1 MALCSRY
8 LFLGVG
14 NEWRCVAGTCFW
26 VLVVNG
32 VVQRVASVASLVDV
46 GAGLDEHVTDARVAG
61 VGGAQKRRQSIQRP
75 RVDVNGVLWRGN
87 RREEER

>member
-1 MALCSRY
+1 MALSCAY
-8 LFLGVG
+8 LFLIVG
-14 NEWRCVAGTCFW
+14 NEWRCAAGICFW

-32 VVQRVASVASLVDV
+32 VVERVASVASLVDV

-75 RVDVNGVLWRGN
+75 RIDVNGVLWDKTRSF
-87 RREEER
+87 